1 MPIVRRVFALL
12 LGVVLA
18 AVAAGVFTSCG
29 GDGGEADLLAAGEY
43 DFSVSG
49 SLELEFPA
57 ATTSAP
63 PMGAGQTQDTEIS
76 GDVTLKMNDDG
87 SIEFKRF
94 GIEATV
100 HEDGGSA
107 DLNLSDSPTEGSTGK
122 TGKDGTQADIY
133 WQADLKNREERSAT
147 NGDTIGGSSPDP
159 PRTRHQRHRDRGRQP
174 ARPLRRRRRKDYL
187 HRQPRQDHSDPR
199 GRPTGSAHHAGAA
212 TDRHPHPH
220 ACAHACR
227 RRLRG

>member
-159 PRTRHQRHRDRGRQP
+159 PRTRHKDIEIEVDSRPVPFADAAGKTIFIVNRGKIILTREAGPQAQP
-174 ARPLRRRRRKDYL
+174 TTPAP
-187 HRQPRQDHSDPR
+187 QPTAT
-199 GRPTGSAHHAGAA
+199 PTPTPAPTPAAGA
-212 TDRHPHPH
+212 
-220 ACAHACR
+220 
-227 RRLRG
+227 